1 MRLSNCKRIK
11 DIFVIWSDLQVT
23 DVAKDSVE
31 FEVFENS
38 PPDFLER
45 IPKIALAQFE
55 EDSLN
60 NRFLSIGRNNDRCSH
75 SHG

>member
-1 MRLSNCKRIK
+1 M
-11 DIFVIWSDLQVT
+11 QVT

-60 NRFLSIGRNNDRCSH
+60 NRFYPLEEIMTDAVIAMGKVKL
-75 SHG
+75 